1 MRKALFFA
9 LKSKS
14 AGHFALFQTAGKPA
28 LPAIHKFQSQTKT
41 LRLELKNE
49 KLAENRNYKRVKDK
63 DGNVVANII
72 TVFGQDVEVSDEIFD
87 TYSQMDRRARYIGED
102 IPAENEI
109 SLERTMEDGI
119 HIETLENA
127 EPSAEEICIEHENA
141 KMREEQAKHL
151 PIVLAKLSDDE
162 KRLIDAL
169 YFRGLG
175 VREYAREISVPPMKI
190 VRDRNRILDKL
201 KNIFQISKFS

>member
-1 MRKALFFA
+1 MK
-9 LKSKS
+9 KWQK
-14 AGHFALFQTAGKPA
+14 
-28 LPAIHKFQSQTKT
+28 
-41 LRLELKNE
+41 
-49 KLAENRNYKRVKDK
+49 NRNYKRIKDK

-151 PIVLAKLSDDE
+151 PIALAKLSDDE

>member
-1 MRKALFFA
+1 MK
-9 LKSKS
+9 KWQKD
-14 AGHFALFQTAGKPA
+14 
-28 LPAIHKFQSQTKT
+28 
-41 LRLELKNE
+41 
-49 KLAENRNYKRVKDK
+49 RNYKRVKDK

-102 IPAENEI
+102 IPAESEI

>member
-1 MRKALFFA
+1 MENWQK
-9 LKSKS
+9 
-14 AGHFALFQTAGKPA
+14 
-28 LPAIHKFQSQTKT
+28 
-41 LRLELKNE
+41 
-49 KLAENRNYKRVKDK
+49 NRNYKRVKDK

-72 TVFGQDVEVSDEIFD
+72 TVFGQDIKVSDEIFD

-109 SLERTMEDGI
+109 SLERTIEDGI

-141 KMREEQAKHL
+141 KMRAEQEKRL
-151 PIVLAKLSDDE
+151 PIVLARLSDDE
-162 KRLIDAL
+162 QRLIDAL

-175 VREYAREISVPPMKI
+175 VREYAREINVPPMKI
-190 VRDRNRILDKL
+190 VRDRDRILGKL
-201 KNIFQISKFS
+201 KKYFSNF

>member
-1 MRKALFFA
+1 MK
-9 LKSKS
+9 KWQK
-14 AGHFALFQTAGKPA
+14 
-28 LPAIHKFQSQTKT
+28 
-41 LRLELKNE
+41 
-49 KLAENRNYKRVKDK
+49 NRNYKRVKDK

-72 TVFGQDVEVSDEIFD
+72 TVFGQDIKVSDEIFD

-109 SLERTMEDGI
+109 SLERTIEDGI

-141 KMREEQAKHL
+141 KMRAEQEKRL
-151 PIVLAKLSDDE
+151 PIVLARLSDDE

-175 VREYAREISVPPMKI
+175 VREYAREINVPPMKI
-190 VRDRNRILDKL
+190 VRDRDRILGKL
-201 KNIFQISKFS
+201 KKYFSNF

>member
-1 MRKALFFA
+1 MK
-9 LKSKS
+9 KWQKD
-14 AGHFALFQTAGKPA
+14 
-28 LPAIHKFQSQTKT
+28 
-41 LRLELKNE
+41 
-49 KLAENRNYKRVKDK
+49 RNYKRVKDK

-72 TVFGQDVEVSDEIFD
+72 TVFGQDVEVSGEVFAA
-87 TYSQMDRRARYIGED
+87 YSKMDRHARYIGED

-109 SLERTMEDGI
+109 SLERTIEDGI

-151 PIVLAKLSDDE
+151 PVVLAQLSDDE

-175 VREYAREISVPPMKI
+175 VREYAREINVLPMKI
-190 VRDRNRILDKL
+190 VRDRDRILGKL
-201 KNIFQISKFS
+201 KNIFQISKFG

>member
-1 MRKALFFA
+1 M
-9 LKSKS
+9 
-14 AGHFALFQTAGKPA
+14 
-28 LPAIHKFQSQTKT
+28 
-41 LRLELKNE
+41 KNWQ
-49 KLAENRNYKRVKDK
+49 KNRNYKRVRDK

-102 IPAENEI
+102 IPAESEI
-109 SLERTMEDGI
+109 SLERTIEDGI

-127 EPSAEEICIEHENA
+127 EPSAEEICLEHENA

-151 PIVLAKLSDDE
+151 PVVLAQLNDDE

-175 VREYAREISVPPMKI
+175 VREYAREINVPPMKI
-190 VRDRNRILDKL
+190 VRDRDRILGKL
-201 KNIFQISKFS
+201 KKYFSKD

>member
-1 MRKALFFA
+1 M
-9 LKSKS
+9 
-14 AGHFALFQTAGKPA
+14 
-28 LPAIHKFQSQTKT
+28 
-41 LRLELKNE
+41 KNWQ
-49 KLAENRNYKRVKDK
+49 KNRNYKRVKDK

-72 TVFGQDVEVSDEIFD
+72 TVFGQDIKVSDEIFD
-87 TYSQMDRRARYIGED
+87 TYSQMDRHARYIGED

-109 SLERTMEDGI
+109 SLERTIEDGI

-141 KMREEQAKHL
+141 KMRAEQEKRL
-151 PIVLAKLSDDE
+151 PIVLARLSDDE

-175 VREYAREISVPPMKI
+175 VREYAREINVPPMKI
-190 VRDRNRILDKL
+190 VRDRDRILGKL
-201 KNIFQISKFS
+201 KKYFSNF

>member
-1 MRKALFFA
+1 MK
-9 LKSKS
+9 KWQKD
-14 AGHFALFQTAGKPA
+14 
-28 LPAIHKFQSQTKT
+28 
-41 LRLELKNE
+41 
-49 KLAENRNYKRVKDK
+49 RNYKRVKDK
-63 DGNVVANII
+63 DGNVIANII

-87 TYSQMDRRARYIGED
+87 IYSQMDRRARYIGED
-102 IPAENEI
+102 IPAESEI
-109 SLERTMEDGI
+109 SLERTIEDGI

>member
-1 MRKALFFA
+1 M
-9 LKSKS
+9 
-14 AGHFALFQTAGKPA
+14 
-28 LPAIHKFQSQTKT
+28 
-41 LRLELKNE
+41 KNWQ
-49 KLAENRNYKRVKDK
+49 KNRNYKRIKDK

-72 TVFGQDVEVSDEIFD
+72 TVFGQDVEVSAEVFAA
-87 TYSQMDRRARYIGED
+87 YSQMARRARYIGED

-141 KMREEQAKHL
+141 KMREDQAKHL
-151 PIVLAKLSDDE
+151 PIVRAKVSDDE
-162 KRLIDAL
+162 KRLRDAL

>member
-1 MRKALFFA
+1 MK
-9 LKSKS
+9 KWQKD
-14 AGHFALFQTAGKPA
+14 
-28 LPAIHKFQSQTKT
+28 
-41 LRLELKNE
+41 
-49 KLAENRNYKRVKDK
+49 RNYKRVKDK

-72 TVFGQDVEVSDEIFD
+72 TVSGQDVEVSEKVFAA
-87 TYSQMDRRARYIGED
+87 YSQMDRQERY
-102 IPAENEI
+102 AEELLMAEREI
-109 SLERTMEDGI
+109 SWEYTREEGI

-162 KRLIDAL
+162 KRMIDAL

-175 VREYAREISVPPMKI
+175 VREYAREISVSPMKI

>member
-1 MRKALFFA
+1 M
-9 LKSKS
+9 
-14 AGHFALFQTAGKPA
+14 
-28 LPAIHKFQSQTKT
+28 
-41 LRLELKNE
+41 KNWQ
-49 KLAENRNYKRVKDK
+49 KNRNYKRVKDK
-63 DGNVVANII
+63 DGNVVTNII
-72 TVFGQDVEVSDEIFD
+72 TVFGQDIKVSDEIFD

-109 SLERTMEDGI
+109 SLERTIEDGI

-141 KMREEQAKHL
+141 KMRAEQEKRL
-151 PIVLAKLSDDE
+151 PIVLARLSDDE

-175 VREYAREISVPPMKI
+175 VREYAREINVPPMKI
-190 VRDRNRILDKL
+190 VRDRDRILGKL
-201 KNIFQISKFS
+201 KKYFSNF

>member
-1 MRKALFFA
+1 MK
-9 LKSKS
+9 KWQK
-14 AGHFALFQTAGKPA
+14 
-28 LPAIHKFQSQTKT
+28 
-41 LRLELKNE
+41 
-49 KLAENRNYKRVKDK
+49 NRNYKRVKDK

-87 TYSQMDRRARYIGED
+87 TYSQMDRRARSIGED

>member
-1 MRKALFFA
+1 M
-9 LKSKS
+9 
-14 AGHFALFQTAGKPA
+14 
-28 LPAIHKFQSQTKT
+28 
-41 LRLELKNE
+41 KNWQ
-49 KLAENRNYKRVKDK
+49 KNRNYKRVKDK

-87 TYSQMDRRARYIGED
+87 TYSQMDRHARYIGED

-141 KMREEQAKHL
+141 KMREEQAKYL

>member
-1 MRKALFFA
+1 M
-9 LKSKS
+9 
-14 AGHFALFQTAGKPA
+14 
-28 LPAIHKFQSQTKT
+28 
-41 LRLELKNE
+41 KNWQ
-49 KLAENRNYKRVKDK
+49 KNRNYKRIKDK

-72 TVFGQDVEVSDEIFD
+72 TVFGQDIKVSDEIFD

-109 SLERTMEDGI
+109 SLERTIEDGI

-141 KMREEQAKHL
+141 KMRAEQEKRL
-151 PIVLAKLSDDE
+151 PIVLARLSDDE
-162 KRLIDAL
+162 QRLIDAL

-175 VREYAREISVPPMKI
+175 VREYAREINVPPMKI
-190 VRDRNRILDKL
+190 VRDRDRILGKL
-201 KNIFQISKFS
+201 QISKFG

>member
-1 MRKALFFA
+1 M
-9 LKSKS
+9 
-14 AGHFALFQTAGKPA
+14 
-28 LPAIHKFQSQTKT
+28 
-41 LRLELKNE
+41 KNWQ
-49 KLAENRNYKRVKDK
+49 KNRNYKRIKDK

-72 TVFGQDVEVSDEIFD
+72 TVFGQDVEVSAEVFAA
-87 TYSQMDRRARYIGED
+87 YSQMDRRARYIGED
-102 IPAENEI
+102 IQAENEI

-119 HIETLENA
+119 HIETL
-127 EPSAEEICIEHENA
+127 EEICIEHENA

>member
-1 MRKALFFA
+1 MK
-9 LKSKS
+9 KWQK
-14 AGHFALFQTAGKPA
+14 
-28 LPAIHKFQSQTKT
+28 
-41 LRLELKNE
+41 
-49 KLAENRNYKRVKDK
+49 NRNYKRVKDK

-119 HIETLENA
+119 HIETLENE

-151 PIVLAKLSDDE
+151 PIALAKLSDDE

>member
-1 MRKALFFA
+1 M
-9 LKSKS
+9 
-14 AGHFALFQTAGKPA
+14 
-28 LPAIHKFQSQTKT
+28 
-41 LRLELKNE
+41 KNWQ
-49 KLAENRNYKRVKDK
+49 KNRNYKRIKDK
-63 DGNVVANII
+63 DGNVFANII

-151 PIVLAKLSDDE
+151 LIVLAKLSDNE

>member
-1 MRKALFFA
+1 M
-9 LKSKS
+9 
-14 AGHFALFQTAGKPA
+14 
-28 LPAIHKFQSQTKT
+28 
-41 LRLELKNE
+41 KNWQ
-49 KLAENRNYKRVKDK
+49 KNRNYKRIKDK

-102 IPAENEI
+102 IPAESEI
-109 SLERTMEDGI
+109 SLERTIEDGI
-119 HIETLENA
+119 HIETLESA

-141 KMREEQAKHL
+141 KMRQEQAKHL

-190 VRDRNRILDKL
+190 VRDRNRILGKL

>member
-1 MRKALFFA
+1 
-9 LKSKS
+9 
-14 AGHFALFQTAGKPA
+14 
-28 LPAIHKFQSQTKT
+28 
-41 LRLELKNE
+41 
-49 KLAENRNYKRVKDK
+49 
-63 DGNVVANII
+63 
-72 TVFGQDVEVSDEIFD
+72 
-87 TYSQMDRRARYIGED
+87 
-102 IPAENEI
+102 
-109 SLERTMEDGI
+109 MEDGI

-151 PIVLAKLSDDE
+151 PIALAKLSDDE